1 MDEAPDIE
9 PEVEAALTDD
19 ELDNV
24 EGGAGGNGGDGGN
37 GGAGGVGVNSLFEPL

>member
-9 PEVEAALTDD
+9 PEAAAELADD

-24 EGGAGGNGGDGGN
+24 EGGAGGNGG
-37 GGAGGVGVNSLFEPL
+37 AGGTGGTGPHSFFGTL